1 VIEPLEPVSAVP
13 VPGVGGLL
21 DLCADDCC
29 ARPTGPERADVGWLR
44 AAWWARNL
52 SWVSLVWMSV
62 EGAVGLAAGVAAG
75 SIALIGWALSSG
87 VEGLASAIVIWR
99 FTGSRMLSETSEAR
113 AQKAVAISFWLLA
126 PYVAVEA
133 VHELLTG
140 QRPAASVLGIVLTA
154 TSVAV
159 MPVLGIAKQRLARRL
174 GSGAT
179 AGEGAQNL
187 LCAYLGAAVLIGLA
201 ANSVFG
207 WWWLDPLAAFAVAGV
222 AVKEGLASWRG
233 ETCEC

>member
-1 VIEPLEPVSAVP
+1 MIPPLEPGSAAPAVR
-13 VPGVGGLL
+13 VGGL
-21 DLCADDCC
+21 DICADDCC
-29 ARPTGPERADVGWLR
+29 TRSLNPVRADVGWLR
-44 AAWWARNL
+44 AAWWARSL
-52 SWVSLVWMSV
+52 SWVSLVWMCV
-62 EGAVGLAAGVAAG
+62 EGTVGLAAGIAAG
-75 SIALIGWALSSG
+75 SVALIGWALSSA
-87 VEGLASAIVIWR
+87 VEGLASVIVIWR

-133 VHELLTG
+133 VLKLITG

-154 TSVAV
+154 TSVAA

-174 GSGAT
+174 DSGAT

-187 LCAYLGAAVLIGLA
+187 LCAYLGGAVLVGLG
-201 ANSVFG
+201 ANAVFG
-207 WWWLDPLAAFAVAGV
+207 WWWLDPLAALAVAGV
-222 AVKEGLASWRG
+222 AVKEGLGSWRG

>member
-1 VIEPLEPVSAVP
+1 
-13 VPGVGGLL
+13 
-21 DLCADDCC
+21 
-29 ARPTGPERADVGWLR
+29 VGWLR
-44 AAWWARNL
+44 AAWWARSL
-52 SWVSLVWMSV
+52 SWVSRVWMSV

-75 SIALIGWALSSG
+75 SVALIGWALSSG
-87 VEGLASAIVIWR
+87 VEGLASVIVIWR
-99 FTGSRMLSETSEAR
+99 FTGSRVLSGTSEVR
-113 AQKAVAISFWLLA
+113 AQRAVAFSLWLLA

-140 QRPAASVLGIVLTA
+140 QRPAVSVLGIVLTT

-179 AGEGAQNL
+179 AGEGIQNL
-187 LCAYLGAAVLIGLA
+187 LCAYLGAAVLAGLA
-201 ANSVFG
+201 ANTVFG
-207 WWWLDPLAAFAVAGV
+207 WWWLDPVAAFAVGGV

-233 ETCEC
+233 ETCAC

>member
-1 VIEPLEPVSAVP
+1 VIEPLEPVSAAP
-13 VPGVGGLL
+13 VPGVGGPL

-154 TSVAV
+154 T
-159 MPVLGIAKQRLARRL
+159 
-174 GSGAT
+174 
-179 AGEGAQNL
+179 
-187 LCAYLGAAVLIGLA
+187 
-201 ANSVFG
+201 
-207 WWWLDPLAAFAVAGV
+207 
-222 AVKEGLASWRG
+222 
-233 ETCEC
+233 